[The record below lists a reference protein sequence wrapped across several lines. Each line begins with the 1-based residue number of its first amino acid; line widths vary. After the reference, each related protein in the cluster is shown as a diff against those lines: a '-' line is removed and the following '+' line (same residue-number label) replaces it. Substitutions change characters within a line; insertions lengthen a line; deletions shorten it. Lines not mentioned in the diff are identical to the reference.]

1 MKKVAFLAGIVS
13 TGLMFAPLSFAG
25 DLLGTVQGG
34 LDKTQQGM
42 DTLKQGQQLLGSGDE
57 AKEAVTQA
65 VQDQATEKVVEA
77 AGGSETVAE
86 VQEKV
91 EAVKTGQELMNNPS
105 MATDA
110 AAEAATDAAKQK
122 ATDTAS
128 DAAATGVRKL
138 LGD

>member
-57 AKEAVTQA
+57 AKEAVTKA
-65 VQDQATEKVVEA
+65 AQDQATEKVLEA

-110 AAEAATDAAKQK
+110 VTGAAKQK
-122 ATDTAS
+122 ATDTAA
-128 DAAATGVRKL
+128 DAVTTGMGKL

>member
-1 MKKVAFLAGIVS
+1 MKTAAFLAGIVS
-13 TGLMFAPLSFAG
+13 TGLMLAPLGFAG

-42 DTLKQGQQLLGSGDE
+42 DTLKQGQQLLGSGE
-57 AKEAVTQA
+57 GAKEAVTKA
-65 VQDQATEKVVEA
+65 AQDQATEKVVEA
-77 AGGSETVAE
+77 AGGSETITD

-91 EAVKTGQELMNNPS
+91 EAVQTGQELMNNPAV
-105 MATDA
+105 ATDA
-110 AAEAATDAAKQK
+110 VTDAAKQK

>member
-1 MKKVAFLAGIVS
+1 MKKVVFFAGIVS
-13 TGLMFAPLSFAG
+13 TGLMLAPLGFAG

-42 DTLKQGQQLLGSGDE
+42 DTLKQGQQLLGSGGE

-65 VQDQATEKVVEA
+65 VQDQATEKVMEA
-77 AGGSETVAE
+77 AGGSETMSD
-86 VQEKV
+86 VQGKV

-105 MATDA
+105 VATDA
-110 AAEAATDAAKQK
+110 VTGAAKQK
-122 ATDTAS
+122 ATDTAA
-128 DAAATGVRKL
+128 DAAATGMGKL